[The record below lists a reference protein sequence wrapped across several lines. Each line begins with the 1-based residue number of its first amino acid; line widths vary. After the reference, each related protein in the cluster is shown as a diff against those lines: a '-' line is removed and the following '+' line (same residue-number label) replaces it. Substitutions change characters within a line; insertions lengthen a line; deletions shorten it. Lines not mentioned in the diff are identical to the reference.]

1 MGRQAKIRQQRK
13 QSALGEASPT
23 SGKPL
28 SQDAAKISS
37 LVNKP
42 SPELESESDKRDT
55 SWWGRITQ

>member
-23 SGKPL
+23 SGKSL

-37 LVNKP
+37 LGNKP
-42 SPELESESDKRDT
+42 LLSQWSYILLPKSPTLNMYS
-55 SWWGRITQ
+55 